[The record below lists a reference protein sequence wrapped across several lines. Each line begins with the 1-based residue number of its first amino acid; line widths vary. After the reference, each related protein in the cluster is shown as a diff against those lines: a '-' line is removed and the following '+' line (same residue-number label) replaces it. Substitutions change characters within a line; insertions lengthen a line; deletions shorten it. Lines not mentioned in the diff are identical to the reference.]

1 MRKKRDPPTKR
12 WRNEKGGPPIKVEGV
27 EKERGPTRK
36 VDRSEKRGPSPR
48 KVEEMEK
55 RRSTKKSGWIEKRD
69 CHQGEGKCRKREFNN
84 PTK

>member
-1 MRKKRDPPTKR
+1 MRKKEIHQQKV
-12 WRNEKGGPPIKVEGV
+12 GGM

-36 VDRSEKRGPSPR
+36 VDRSKKRCPSPR